1 MTSTAGDARSLTRTE
16 ALGPLLS
23 RATGDDRWRQ
33 VEAELITGGKSNL
46 TYLLRSP
53 AGELILRRPPSGSV
67 LATAHDMN
75 REVRVQRALAPTAV
89 PVPEVI
95 LYDDG
100 DLLGVPCYVMA
111 KVDGLVLRGSALPA
125 GFAAAGVERK
135 ALGHALADCLA
146 ELHAIDPAA
155 VGLSD
160 FGRPNGFVERQIR
173 RWRAQWEASSDVP
186 APAVDELAS
195 RLAANIP
202 AGPAAAIAHGDYRID
217 NCIVDASDPGRL
229 AAVLDWELSSLGD
242 PLTDLGLFLFYWESG
257 SRLAPAIV
265 SSIPG
270 LPGFPSGTEIAQR
283 WSDRTGIPLDDLA
296 WFRAFAHFKFAVIMQ
311 GIKARVNADAM
322 GGQDFGDLTSAVSDT
337 AEAGLGWH
345 RTWQSPRRAAP
356 AERNT

>member
-1 MTSTAGDARSLTRTE
+1 MTSTAGDARSLTRTD

-23 RATGDDRWRQ
+23 RVTGDGRCRQ

-53 AGELILRRPPSGSV
+53 AGELILRRPPSGAV

-75 REVRVQRALAPTAV
+75 REVRVQRALAHSAV
-89 PVPEVI
+89 PVPAIV

-100 DLLGVPCYVMA
+100 DLLGVPCYVMG

-125 GFAAAGVERK
+125 SFAASGDERK

-155 VGLSD
+155 VGLAG
-160 FGRPNGFVERQIR
+160 FGRPHGFVERQIR

-186 APAVDELAS
+186 VPAVDALA
-195 RLAANIP
+195 RQLAAHIP
-202 AGPAAAIAHGDYRID
+202 VSAAAAIAHGDYRID
-217 NCIVDASDPGRL
+217 NCIVDARDPGRL

-242 PLTDLGLFLFYWESG
+242 PLTDLGMFLFYWESG
-257 SRLAPAIV
+257 ALVAPAIV

-283 WSDRTGIPLDDLA
+283 WSDRTGLPLDDLD
-296 WFRAFAHFKFAVIMQ
+296 WYRAFAHFKFAVIMQ
-311 GIKARVNADAM
+311 GIRARVNSGAM
-322 GGQDFGDLTSAVSDT
+322 GGQDFGDLTSAVADT
-337 AEAGLGWH
+337 AEAGLAWH
-345 RTWQSPRRAAP
+345 RAWQSPPRAAS
-356 AERNT
+356 TG